1 MSDAYYWVLGSM
13 RRRLVVGAMELRGK
27 ETHLIDQW
35 KPVAAV
41 VFEQL
46 G

>member
-1 MSDAYYWVLGSM
+1 MLGSI

-27 ETHLIDQW
+27 ETHVIDQW
-35 KPVAAV
+35 KPIAAA